1 MQDDIFKQII
11 WDYDLSQDDFES
23 IMQGDKK
30 LGSLDQSWAIS
41 RILENVNYYIAKDL
55 VTLPILQKNWS
66 SIKPKLF
73 KKSIKDG
80 YEFVLQR
87 YALSSTR

>member
-1 MQDDIFKQII
+1 MQDNIYRQLI
-11 WDYDLSQDDFES
+11 WDYTLSKEDFES
-23 IMQGDKK
+23 ILSGQKT

-41 RILENVNYYIAKDL
+41 RILENTDYYTAKDL
-55 VTLPILQKNWS
+55 VTLPLLQKNWS
-66 SIKPKLF
+66 QVKNKLF

-87 YALSSTR
+87 HALSPTK